1 MQSLICK
8 TQATNHDK
16 SVLSLVHVGGGG
28 ETKWGGAEDNESH
41 LKLFIKTSPK
51 NTVFLVIAKLGGNF
65 FGQSFNSYYP
75 SKSMYISLFISFWR
89 YILKDMINDL

>member
-28 ETKWGGAEDNESH
+28 ETKWGGAEENESH
-41 LKLFIKTSPK
+41 LKLFIKASPK
-51 NTVFLVIAKLGGNF
+51 NTVFLVIAKLGGHFLGNLLTVITP
-65 FGQSFNSYYP
+65 QSNQC
-75 SKSMYISLFISFWR
+75 ISACL
-89 YILKDMINDL
+89 

>member
-51 NTVFLVIAKLGGNF
+51 NAVFLVIAKLGGGIFWGNLLTVTTP
-65 FGQSFNSYYP
+65 QNQC
-75 SKSMYISLFISFWR
+75 ISACL
-89 YILKDMINDL
+89 